1 LAGLRALP
9 FFGAEDARN
18 AAARRRVGSTNCFT
32 RGGDY
37 GARRVPAMQ
46 DRRTGTPTDSE
57 VSEMAHGWQFYMNPG
72 PTNIPD
78 RILRAMDRA
87 TMDFTGAQFRAIAE
101 ECLAGLKRIFKT
113 EHSILAYA
121 ATGHGAWEAALVNL
135 FSPGDKVL
143 LIESGFFSLNWGLRG
158 QTFGLEVETL
168 PNDWR
173 RAADPAKLEAR
184 LRADTQHQI
193 KAVLVVHNETST
205 GVAHPVAELRRAIDA
220 AKHPAL
226 YLVDTISSLASFDFR
241 MDEWGVDVVVAGS
254 QKGLMLPTGMAFTA
268 VSAKALAAT
277 ATAKLPRVYWDW
289 KRLLDP
295 SHGHWN
301 GTVPVHFFFGLQEAL
316 RMLEEEGLDNV
327 FARHHRLAEATRRA
341 VRVWRSNNGP
351 EIFALDPQAQSD
363 SITAVL
369 VPDGYDADK
378 VRTAALDKF
387 NVSLG
392 GGLDRLRGRVF
403 RIGHMGDLNE
413 PMVLGA
419 IAAVEMALDLTGVP
433 HGKGAVSAAM
443 EYLTETA

>member
-1 LAGLRALP
+1 MA
-9 FFGAEDARN
+9 
-18 AAARRRVGSTNCFT
+18 VS
-32 RGGDY
+32 RGY
-37 GARRVPAMQ
+37 
-46 DRRTGTPTDSE
+46 
-57 VSEMAHGWQFYMNPG
+57 HFYQNPG

-78 RILRAMDRA
+78 RVLRAMDRGA
-87 TMDFTGAQFRAIAE
+87 IDFTGAQFKAIAE
-101 ECLAGLKRIFKT
+101 DCFAGLKRVFKT
-113 EHSILAYA
+113 EQTILAYA

-143 LIESGFFSLNWGLRG
+143 IVESGFFSLNWGLRG
-158 QTFGLEVETL
+158 QTFGREVETL

-184 LRADTQHQI
+184 LRADKQHQI

-268 VSAKALAAT
+268 VSARALAA
-277 ATAKLPRVYWDW
+277 AAEAKLPRVYWDW
-289 KRLLDP
+289 RRLLGLDE
-295 SHGHWN
+295 SSQAYWN
-301 GTVPVHFFFGLQEAL
+301 GTAPVHFFFGLQEAL
-316 RMLEEEGLDNV
+316 RMIEEEGLDAI

-341 VRVWRSNNGP
+341 VRTWRQNDGP
-351 EIFALDPQAQSD
+351 EIFAINPRAQSD
-363 SITAVL
+363 SITAVQ
-369 VPDGYDADK
+369 VPKGYDADK
-378 VRTAALDKF
+378 VRQLCLDKF

-413 PMVLGA
+413 PMILGA
-419 IAAVEMALDLTGVP
+419 LAAVEMALELTGVP
-433 HGKGAVSAAM
+433 HGKGGVAAAM
-443 EYLTETA
+443 EYLVGAS